1 MLEDEH
7 PQLIRESVFL
17 QMLQEVGFQAGQHE
31 VLAEAF
37 SKDISKQL
45 HDSAK
50 QLKEVRRKN
59 MKESEKIIND
69 LNAAKKSMQA
79 SKEKFRKAFEDQEK
93 ANAVYMKANADGTV
107 PRNEVEKLRLSASTK
122 TSVCDTLK
130 HNYADQLVKT
140 NAFRQSYYYELLPG
154 VLDELQAL
162 EQRRIELIRHGIL
175 SCVAKEREVCLL
187 YYFDRSKNG
196 DQLIFALKGNI
207 KIEKFEFQQRL
218 SLADK
223 RQRKT
228 IIGHKTK
235 GCFS

>member
-1 MLEDEH
+1 
-7 PQLIRESVFL
+7 
-17 QMLQEVGFQAGQHE
+17 MLQEVGFQAGQHE

-93 ANAVYMKANADGTV
+93 ATTVYMKANADGTV

-122 TSVCDTLK
+122 TSVCDSLK

-175 SCVAKEREVCLL
+175 SCLAKEREVIL
-187 YYFDRSKNG
+187 F
-196 DQLIFALKGNI
+196 LKLSEFG
-207 KIEKFEFQQRL
+207 EKDL
-218 SLADK
+218 
-223 RQRKT
+223 
-228 IIGHKTK
+228 
-235 GCFS
+235 